1 MSHLHDF
8 VEVTGPQKLWHL

>member
-8 VEVTGPQKLWHL
+8 VEVTGPQKFWHL